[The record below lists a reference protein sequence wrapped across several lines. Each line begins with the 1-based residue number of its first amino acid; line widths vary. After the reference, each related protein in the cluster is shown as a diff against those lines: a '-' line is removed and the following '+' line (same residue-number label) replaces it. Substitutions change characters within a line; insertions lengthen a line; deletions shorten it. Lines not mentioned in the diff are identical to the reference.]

1 MSCVEPPD
9 PVYTP
14 RLPHSL
20 LYGERGFADQES
32 GWSKHEPGALSAAQ
46 LEALVYAGQRHSC
59 HNGDG
64 ERSGFFVGDGT
75 GVGKGRELA
84 AIIWENWIRG
94 RRRAVW
100 FTCNTDL
107 LVDAERDLRDV
118 GCKHIAIKSL
128 SSMGYGP
135 IARELKE
142 GVLLVTYSCLIAH
155 SGTGG

>member
-1 MSCVEPPD
+1 M
-9 PVYTP
+9 
-14 RLPHSL
+14 
-20 LYGERGFADQES
+20 
-32 GWSKHEPGALSAAQ
+32 LSRVQ
-46 LEALVYAGQRHSC
+46 LEAVIYALQQHERMLPSGQRA
-59 HNGDG
+59 
-64 ERSGFFVGDGT
+64 GFFIGDGT

-118 GCKHIAIKSL
+118 GCKHIAIKRL

-155 SGTGG
+155 SGTGDSRVARMTQLEVS

>member
-1 MSCVEPPD
+1 MAVFAQYRPSKTKFGKQHCEPIVESVAMSCVEPPD

-75 GVGKGRELA
+75 GVGKGREIA
-84 AIIWENWIRG
+84 S
-94 RRRAVW
+94 
-100 FTCNTDL
+100 
-107 LVDAERDLRDV
+107 LVSVVRSE
-118 GCKHIAIKSL
+118 
-128 SSMGYGP
+128 
-135 IARELKE
+135 
-142 GVLLVTYSCLIAH
+142 
-155 SGTGG
+155 